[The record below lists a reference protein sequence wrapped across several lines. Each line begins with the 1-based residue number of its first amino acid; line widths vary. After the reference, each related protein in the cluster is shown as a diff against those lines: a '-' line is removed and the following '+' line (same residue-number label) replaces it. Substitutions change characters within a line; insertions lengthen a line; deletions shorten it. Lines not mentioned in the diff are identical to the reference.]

1 MEATIITPKQPL
13 TLPDRPNTWRRSYL
27 AAVDAGLQTPT
38 FIDTARACE
47 VSPAL
52 LAAHL
57 RLLVNKWSDSRGKS
71 VFPKRATIA
80 KLLGCSIRQ
89 VARLRK
95 AGTMLGFETQTP
107 RYFVRDGTLI
117 SRTSNSVGLHIPP
130 GFLAPPT
137 PPKREPRNDPAD
149 LVTARYLET
158 GELPVRPIP
167 TPPIPAAD
175 IVVDTEDAAEAT
187 PTPPRATNAAKRAL
201 RTARAALAHTPP

>member
-13 TLPDRPNTWRRSYL
+13 TLPDRPNTWRRTYL

-38 FIDTARACE
+38 FVDTARACE

-57 RLLVNKWSDSRGKS
+57 RLLVNKWSNSRGRS

-80 KLLGCSIRQ
+80 GLLGCSIRQ

-117 SRTSNSVGLHIPP
+117 SRTSNSVALHIPP
-130 GFLAPPT
+130 GFQAPPK

-149 LVTARYLET
+149 LVTEKYLET
-158 GELPVRPIP
+158 GELPARPIP
-167 TPPIPAAD
+167 TPAPVV
-175 IVVDTEDAAEAT
+175 VVDTATEETIEAT
-187 PTPPRATNAAKRAL
+187 PAPPKARNAAKRAL

>member
-13 TLPDRPNTWRRSYL
+13 RLPERTNKWRRSYL

-38 FIDTARACE
+38 FVDTARACE

-57 RLLVNKWSDSRGKS
+57 RLLVNKWSNSRGRS

-80 KLLGCSIRQ
+80 GLLGCSVRQ

-117 SRTSNSVGLHIPP
+117 SRTSNSVALHIPV
-130 GFLAPPT
+130 GFQAPPKS
-137 PPKREPRNDPAD
+137 PKREPRAVAAD
-149 LVTARYLET
+149 LVTTRYLET
-158 GELPVRPIP
+158 GELPARPIP
-167 TPPIPAAD
+167 TTPTPAAD
-175 IVVDTEDAAEAT
+175 TDTNTGDAAQVL
-187 PTPPRATNAAKRAL
+187 PTPPRATNVAKRAL
-201 RTARAALAHTPP
+201 RTARAALVKTPP